1 MRKLVYCFQLHIVC
15 VFRTTTASLDSGDG
29 NIGGAGNVTHRLMS
43 GFPRRLGPWPDKNEI
58 VVQCGFVQTVR
69 FGSHGAWDALSGN
82 CVCDDSH
89 FTEQAASPCGTEK
102 KSRVTAI
109 LLHVFVGGFGVS
121 AFFVGWTTWGVLL
134 LLMCC
139 LPLCCICCVSAAV
152 TGVVG
157 DGTLQDDSGASALC
171 GGLGAT
177 CMVCVTTVLLCVG
190 QVFWILAIVWMADSS
205 AADGDGVPLE

>member
-1 MRKLVYCFQLHIVC
+1 M
-15 VFRTTTASLDSGDG
+15 G
-29 NIGGAGNVTHRLMS
+29 
-43 GFPRRLGPWPDKNEI
+43 
-58 VVQCGFVQTVR
+58 
-69 FGSHGAWDALSGN
+69 SGN

-109 LLHVFVGGFGVS
+109 LLHVFVGTLGAG

-139 LPLCCICCVSAAV
+139 LPLCCICCGSAAV

-157 DGTLQDDSGASALC
+157 AGALQDDGGASALC

-177 CMVCVTTVLLCVG
+177 CMVCVTTVMICVG
-190 QVFWILAIVWMADSS
+190 QVFFGFSS
-205 AADGDGVPLE
+205 SYGWPIHLRQTVTAFLLSESALRIRSDFFLH